1 MSDIGV
7 MSMQRNESKYIL
19 EWFAYYLVQGVNK
32 FVIYNH
38 MSEDN
43 TEDLY
48 RRLAL
53 HYDIDIHNMTGHNVH
68 YPMLAHAVANYRDR
82 LDWLIFADM
91 DEFYMPLE
99 KDSIAEVLADYE
111 HMPSS
116 ALGVYWTFF
125 GNNGHLEDPE
135 FVLPSYTK
143 RAPIGHILNHH
154 MKPIVRG
161 RGRDEVHTT
170 NPHVFTTS
178 HGTQD
183 MEGRL
188 IPPHAG
194 HNIHGE
200 SCHTVMRINHYW
212 AKSWEYFKTK
222 KQVRG
227 STADRPPGAPGAD
240 IPDDF
245 WHQQNFNDEDDTI
258 MVDRFWPRVQEQI
271 KQLKEKIQ

>member
-1 MSDIGV
+1 MQPNLETLAGPLMADPILARRGRHLDVDLLLEIGATTWLLTL
-7 MSMQRNESKYIL
+7 RAGRLL
-19 EWFAYYLVQGVNK
+19 EV
-32 FVIYNH
+32 
-38 MSEDN
+38 
-43 TEDLY
+43 
-48 RRLAL
+48 RR
-53 HYDIDIHNMTGHNVH
+53 G
-68 YPMLAHAVANYRDR
+68 P
-82 LDWLIFADM
+82 
-91 DEFYMPLE
+91 
-99 KDSIAEVLADYE
+99 
-111 HMPSS
+111 
-116 ALGVYWTFF
+116 
-125 GNNGHLEDPE
+125 

-200 SCHTVMRINHYW
+200 SCHNVMRINHYW

-245 WHQQNFNDEDDTI
+245 WHQQNFNDEDDTM

>member
-1 MSDIGV
+1 MKAFFTIRVD
-7 MSMQRNESKYIL
+7 SMNRVTAQRSSNAPISLTTSGKDQLFDKSNPFVVWNLNRDANNKVVSYTVNPVIPSMGPIRVNNRIAESVPALKQPVKTDSVKLSKYVGL
-19 EWFAYYLVQGVNK
+19 YEYVLGTRTKLV
-32 FVIYNH
+32 IANH
-38 MSEDN
+38 Q
-43 TEDLY
+43 LY
-48 RRLAL
+48 
-53 HYDIDIHNMTGHNVH
+53 M
-68 YPMLAHAVANYRDR
+68 
-82 LDWLIFADM
+82 
-91 DEFYMPLE
+91 
-99 KDSIAEVLADYE
+99 
-111 HMPSS
+111 
-116 ALGVYWTFF
+116 
-125 GNNGHLEDPE
+125 EDPE

-200 SCHTVMRINHYW
+200 SCHNVMRINHYW

-245 WHQQNFNDEDDTI
+245 WHQQNFNDEDDTM